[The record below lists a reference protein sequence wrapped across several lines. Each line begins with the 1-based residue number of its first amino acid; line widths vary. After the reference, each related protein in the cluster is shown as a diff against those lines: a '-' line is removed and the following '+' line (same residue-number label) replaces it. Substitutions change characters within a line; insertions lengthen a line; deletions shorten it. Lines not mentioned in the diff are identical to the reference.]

1 MSEELRENL
10 RRVIEAGYQL
20 SADGFEYMSGL
31 DAGSLRKVVDDAIH
45 TANISRADINILD
58 QQFLESIQEKA
69 QQETTTE
76 DIQISPMRPS
86 VRPIAADYDA
96 QITILDD
103 RSFESSGDLEG
114 FIEYFRSRFK
124 KISGILRKRIDMRDV
139 VTIGSTLRMPLK
151 SKAKVIG
158 IVTRKRPSSS
168 RLFLDI
174 EDDEDA
180 ITVLASDQETVR
192 KGLSILVDQVIC
204 VDAVKYKQDLLIAN
218 DFIWP
223 DIPMQPP
230 RRSEEPVCAAL
241 LADVHVGSVHF
252 REDLFIRF
260 ISWLRGGIGN
270 SRHRKLASRVK
281 YLVIAGD
288 LVDGIGIYPNQLDE
302 LEIPSI
308 REQYEKA
315 ARMLAE
321 VPDHVEIIILP
332 GNHDAVRNS
341 LPQPPIGREYAE
353 NLHDDART
361 RFLVNPCRLQLNGVE
376 VYISHGKALDEILSQ
391 VPGMDFQ
398 HPIRGMELLLR
409 CRHVAPTYGSSTP
422 IAPAREDRL
431 VIESPPDI
439 FQMGHIHVHGRKKY
453 KGTTLISSGSWQEQT
468 PFQKRVNLVPSVGIA
483 PIVDLQTHRVE
494 ELDFKSEDLVL
505 SL

>member
-20 SADGFEYMSGL
+20 SADGFEYMSRL

-45 TANISRADINILD
+45 TANISRAEITILD

-76 DIQISPMRPS
+76 DIQASPMRPS

-96 QITILDD
+96 QIAILDD
-103 RSFESSGDLEG
+103 RPYESSGNLDG

-124 KISGILRKRIDMRDV
+124 KIEGILRRRIDMRDA
-139 VTIGSTLRMPLK
+139 VTIGNTLRMPLK
-151 SKAKVIG
+151 SKVKVIG
-158 IVTRKRPSSS
+158 IVTRKRTSGR

-174 EDDEDA
+174 EDDEDS

-204 VDAVKYKQDLLIAN
+204 VAAVKYKQDLLIAK

-252 REDLFIRF
+252 REDLFTRF
-260 ISWLRGGIGN
+260 ISWLRGDIGN
-270 SRHRKLASRVK
+270 PRHRKLASRVK

-288 LVDGIGIYPNQLDE
+288 LVDGIGIYPNQLEE
-302 LEIPSI
+302 LEISSI
-308 REQYEKA
+308 REQYEEA

-353 NLHDDART
+353 SLHDDGRI
-361 RFLVNPCRLQLNGVE
+361 RFLGNPCRLQLNGVE
-376 VYISHGKALDEILSQ
+376 AYISHGKALDEILSQ

-453 KGTTLISSGSWQEQT
+453 KGTTLISSGSWQDQT

-494 ELDFKSEDLVL
+494 ELDFKSEDLVP